1 MVTDRLVS
9 TYTVIYTTQI
19 EGSIVVPPPPQVIEI
34 IIILIICILLQTV
47 NYCRIV
53 IVISTF
59 CIVLHPN
66 LWSKSKQNPCYI
78 LFMVK

>member
-34 IIILIICILLQTV
+34 IFNINHLHFAADCELL
-47 NYCRIV
+47 
-53 IVISTF
+53 
-59 CIVLHPN
+59 
-66 LWSKSKQNPCYI
+66 
-78 LFMVK
+78 